1 MESHIQVRYFNFKS
15 LEEAEVMYNALSE
28 ISILKD
34 SDKFDVDVF
43 SRMCNTLGVDP
54 LVAAKVMVAVV
65 SNESGL
71 TLTFERPTEAN
82 VALALQPTITSKEE
96 GSLKIVSSDVGESSI
111 KEVVRKSEIS
121 MLGLTGNTV
130 SDEFQRSTEIESLQ
144 QFHMVSTETIIRKQ
158 MHAMVYTGPLK
169 VQQCKNYLDSLVASL
184 SAAVSNLKK
193 INQRHSCYRS
203 RD

>member
-1 MESHIQVRYFNFKS
+1 M
-15 LEEAEVMYNALSE
+15 SE

-34 SDKFDVDVF
+34 SDKLDVDVF

-54 LVAAKVMVAVV
+54 LVATKVMVAVV

-82 VALALQPTITSKEE
+82 VALALQPIITSKEE

-130 SDEFQRSTEIESLQ
+130 SNEIGRA
-144 QFHMVSTETIIRKQ
+144 HV
-158 MHAMVYTGPLK
+158 
-169 VQQCKNYLDSLVASL
+169 
-184 SAAVSNLKK
+184 
-193 INQRHSCYRS
+193 
-203 RD
+203 